1 MSTPPAAPLRI
12 ALVGDHDP
20 HITAHRAIPLAL
32 RLAGEALGLEIA
44 FDWLASDRLP
54 AEPALERYDGFWCV
68 PGSPY
73 RDADAVLRLIAHARG
88 RRRPF
93 LGTCAGFQHTILEF
107 ARNALGWQAATHGEE
122 HPHSDQAV
130 IAALPCALL
139 EAREEVRLLRGS
151 RLALAYAAD
160 WIEADYHCR
169 YAIAPRFAAELT
181 GGALR
186 ASAWSAD
193 GAIRAVELEQHPFF
207 VATLFQP
214 ERAALAGVLPPLPK
228 AFVEACRTQRRDRP
242 RRGPTPYYAV
252 IFSSHRSAVDDGYA
266 IEKKELPLVVGILA
280 DLSGKP
286 DTPPAKLVE
295 RRFVDIDRDNFNEI
309 LSSISPRAT
318 LQVDNTISGDDSKLN
333 VELRFNHIED
343 FDPVN
348 LVKQVV
354 PLRRLFEA
362 RQRLRDLLT
371 KLDGNDDLD
380 QLLQDVVANTEGLQE
395 IKAARPEAEAA
406 PAGDSEPPADQPA

>member
-1 MSTPPAAPLRI
+1 MAESTQHKLDRVRPPR
-12 ALVGDHDP
+12 VQ
-20 HITAHRAIPLAL
+20 ITYDV
-32 RLAGEALGLEIA
+32 EI
-44 FDWLASDRLP
+44 
-54 AEPALERYDGFWCV
+54 G
-68 PGSPY
+68 
-73 RDADAVLRLIAHARG
+73 
-88 RRRPF
+88 
-93 LGTCAGFQHTILEF
+93 
-107 ARNALGWQAATHGEE
+107 N
-122 HPHSDQAV
+122 
-130 IAALPCALL
+130 
-139 EAREEVRLLRGS
+139 
-151 RLALAYAAD
+151 
-160 WIEADYHCR
+160 
-169 YAIAPRFAAELT
+169 
-181 GGALR
+181 
-186 ASAWSAD
+186 
-193 GAIRAVELEQHPFF
+193 
-207 VATLFQP
+207 
-214 ERAALAGVLPPLPK
+214 
-228 AFVEACRTQRRDRP
+228 
-242 RRGPTPYYAV
+242 
-252 IFSSHRSAVDDGYA
+252 A

-318 LQVDNTISGDDSKLN
+318 LQVDNTITISGDDSKLN